1 MYDSDPGWLL
11 KPQVTNTFYV
21 ITLDCDKEY
30 EIAVSA
36 SLHNGP
42 ASDWSTSWRVKTNS
56 GVTVLYVC
64 FML

>member
-1 MYDSDPGWLL
+1 MYGSDPGWLL

-36 SLHNGP
+36 SLSNGP

-56 GVTVLYVC
+56 GVRVHHV
-64 FML
+64 